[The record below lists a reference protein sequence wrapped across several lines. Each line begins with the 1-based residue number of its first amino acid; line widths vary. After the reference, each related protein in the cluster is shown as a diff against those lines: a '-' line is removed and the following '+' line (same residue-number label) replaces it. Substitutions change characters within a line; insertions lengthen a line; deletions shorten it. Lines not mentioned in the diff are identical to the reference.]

1 MDQPLVKNAAD
12 VSQIKDAKR
21 KEKNKVWRDK
31 ENLQAILNMKSGRAI
46 LWKYL
51 CECGLF
57 KTSYV
62 SEGSEI
68 YFLEGQ
74 RNIGLSIMNDIN
86 EVDPDSYLK
95 MMKENK

>member
-1 MDQPLVKNAAD
+1 MEKPLVKNASD

-31 ENLQAILNMKSGRAI
+31 ENLQAVLNMQSGRAF
-46 LWKYL
+46 LWNIL

-57 KTSYV
+57 KTSYAGD
-62 SEGSEI
+62 SNEI